1 MRKIAVGLLIAI
13 VALAVFA
20 PVVAPFNP
28 TQQLDIVALKN
39 AAPSASHLLGTDA
52 YSRDVLSR
60 ASYGARAS
68 LFVAFIATLI
78 ATVFGVLW
86 GGVAASAHW
95 RYGEAMMTAVDVFRS
110 VPRMLVFLVV
120 AALAG
125 ALSPV
130 ALGVL
135 LGVAGWPAMS
145 RLAFAQTRE
154 IRARSFVEAA
164 RANGSS
170 GTRVLFQHIVPH
182 LAGPLSAAC
191 ALLLADVLALE
202 SGLSFLGIGI
212 RPPGASWGNMLQDA
226 LPYLGTAWWTA
237 AVPCTLLLMTVLSA
251 SAIAEIL
258 QKNSESDETGVPGL

>member
-1 MRKIAVGLLIAI
+1 MRRIAAVLLIAI
-13 VALAVFA
+13 VTLALFA

-39 AAPSASHLLGTDA
+39 GAPSASHLLGTDA

-60 ASYGARAS
+60 ALYGARAS
-68 LFVAFIATLI
+68 LFVALVASFL
-78 ATVFGVLW
+78 ATVAGVVW
-86 GGVAASAHW
+86 GGIAASAHG
-95 RYGEAMMTAVDVFRS
+95 RGGEVMMSAVDVFRS

-120 AALAG
+120 AAIAG
-125 ALSPV
+125 ALSPA
-130 ALGVL
+130 ALGML
-135 LGVAGWPAMS
+135 LGIAGWPAMS

-170 GTRVLFQHIVPH
+170 PARVLFRHIVPH
-182 LAGPLSAAC
+182 LSGPLSAAC
-191 ALLLADVLALE
+191 ALLIADVLALE

-212 RPPGASWGNMLQDA
+212 RPPGASWGNMVQDA

-251 SAIAEIL
+251 SSVADLL
-258 QKNSESDETGVPGL
+258 QRNNEADETGGPGL